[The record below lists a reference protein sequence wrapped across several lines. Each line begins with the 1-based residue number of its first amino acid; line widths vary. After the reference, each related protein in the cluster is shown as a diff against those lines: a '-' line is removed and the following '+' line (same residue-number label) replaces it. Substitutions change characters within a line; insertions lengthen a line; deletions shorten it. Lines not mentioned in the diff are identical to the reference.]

1 MSKILTIRDSATIF
15 HQEVH
20 SVAQLIRTFT
30 HSEFLIISVIR
41 FWKYLSF
48 VFEHIWII
56 FVLKLVIEK
65 MGEAKRREEL
75 GLPPRE
81 KKVVKEDSKSNL
93 NQILNKYPY
102 FPYILGISLLT
113 ILIIDLVNYYK

>member
-1 MSKILTIRDSATIF
+1 
-15 HQEVH
+15 
-20 SVAQLIRTFT
+20 
-30 HSEFLIISVIR
+30 
-41 FWKYLSF
+41 
-48 VFEHIWII
+48 
-56 FVLKLVIEK
+56 

-81 KKVVKEDSKSNL
+81 KKVVKSDSKNKL

-102 FPYILGISLLT
+102 FPYILGITVLT

>member
-1 MSKILTIRDSATIF
+1 MPA
-15 HQEVH
+15 
-20 SVAQLIRTFT
+20 
-30 HSEFLIISVIR
+30 
-41 FWKYLSF
+41 
-48 VFEHIWII
+48 
-56 FVLKLVIEK
+56 K

-81 KKVVKEDSKSNL
+81 KKIINSGSKKNL
-93 NQILNKYPY
+93 NHFLNKYPY

>member
-1 MSKILTIRDSATIF
+1 
-15 HQEVH
+15 
-20 SVAQLIRTFT
+20 
-30 HSEFLIISVIR
+30 
-41 FWKYLSF
+41 
-48 VFEHIWII
+48 
-56 FVLKLVIEK
+56 

-81 KKVVKEDSKSNL
+81 KKIIKSKSKNKL

-102 FPYILGISLLT
+102 LPYILGISLLT